1 MSQSKINSSIDN
13 SFSLYVFSILLF
25 VGFGVSNFIVVVG
38 AIIFVVLES
47 GGVDFTLCFYV

>member
-1 MSQSKINSSIDN
+1 VSQSKINSSIDN